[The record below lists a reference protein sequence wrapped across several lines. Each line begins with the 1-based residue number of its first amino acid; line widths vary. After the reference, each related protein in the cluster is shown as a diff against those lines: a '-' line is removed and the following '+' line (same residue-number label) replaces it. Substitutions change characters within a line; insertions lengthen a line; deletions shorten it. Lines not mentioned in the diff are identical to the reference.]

1 MGGKKSERLIGF
13 CLLLTD
19 SLLALD
25 QLIGEGPE
33 DAVELTKKLLVLD
46 PLRRLTAKE
55 AIQHCYVDR

>member
-1 MGGKKSERLIGF
+1 M
-13 CLLLTD
+13 LTD